1 MSKKEKIDIN
11 EMTDQELFEAVRK
24 HMMKFNKRLAP
35 VDDPE
40 KLLDAFL
47 VYAMTFSYEMMPED
61 SPRASTLIGFTW
73 KKVIEATEERD
84 SIVREKIK
92 KILSEL
98 DFKDTDEK
106 LH

>member
-1 MSKKEKIDIN
+1 MTQKEKIDIN
-11 EMTDQELFEAVRK
+11 EMTDLELFEAVRK
-24 HMMKFNKRLAP
+24 HMMKFNKTLAP

-40 KLLDAFL
+40 KILDAFL
-47 VYAMTFSYEMMPED
+47 VYAMTLSYEMMPED

-73 KKVIEATEERD
+73 KKVIEANEETD
-84 SIVREKIK
+84 SIITEKIK
-92 KILSEL
+92 KFLSEL

>member
-1 MSKKEKIDIN
+1 MTQKEKIDIN
-11 EMTDQELFEAVRK
+11 EMTDLELFEAVRK
-24 HMMKFNKRLAP
+24 HMMKFNKTLAP

-40 KLLDAFL
+40 KILDAFL
-47 VYAMTFSYEMMPED
+47 VYAMTLSYEMMPED

-73 KKVIEATEERD
+73 KKVIEANEETD
-84 SIVREKIK
+84 SIVTEKIK
-92 KILSEL
+92 KFLGEL

>member
-24 HMMKFNKRLAP
+24 HMMKFNKTLAP

-40 KLLDAFL
+40 KILDAFL
-47 VYAMTFSYEMMPED
+47 VYSMTLSYEMMPED

-73 KKVIEATEERD
+73 KKVIEATEQTD
-84 SIVREKIK
+84 SIVGKKIK

-98 DFKDTDEK
+98 NVKDTDEK
-106 LH
+106 IH

>member
-1 MSKKEKIDIN
+1 MSKIEKIDIN
-11 EMTDQELFEAVRK
+11 DMTDLELFEAVRK
-24 HMMKFNKRLAP
+24 HMMKFNKTLAP

-40 KLLDAFL
+40 KILDAFL
-47 VYAMTFSYEMMPED
+47 LYAMTLSYEMMPED

-73 KKVIEATEERD
+73 KKVIEANEETD
-84 SIVREKIK
+84 SIVTEKIK
-92 KILSEL
+92 KFLSEL

>member
-1 MSKKEKIDIN
+1 MANNKKININ
-11 EMTDQELFEAVRK
+11 EMTEQELFEAVRK
-24 HMMKFNKRLAP
+24 HMMKFNKTLAP
-35 VDDPE
+35 IDDPE

-47 VYAMTFSYEMMPED
+47 VYAITLSYEMMPED

-73 KKVIEATEERD
+73 KKVIEATEETD

-98 DFKDTDEK
+98 DIKDPDNK
-106 LH
+106 IH